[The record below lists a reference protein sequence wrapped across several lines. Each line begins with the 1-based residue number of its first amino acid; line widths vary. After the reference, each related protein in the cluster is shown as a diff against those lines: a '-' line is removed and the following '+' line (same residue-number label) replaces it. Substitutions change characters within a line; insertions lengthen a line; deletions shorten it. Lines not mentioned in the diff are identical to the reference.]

1 MITSPGHTASHCVPY
16 VGTMFEENM
25 ESSMIR
31 SWLGVFSLVCQGHWL
46 YWPLTLNRNCNS
58 IATLR
63 SGSFLQLKTA
73 VVLVLLNQ
81 LWTLNLFSQGQYRGN
96 ILVCNHSILWQTWSW
111 CVLILSFIFHQELSG
126 AVRSCHTAADP
137 SPQHPSCG
145 SRIRMAQHLNL
156 TVQ

>member
-1 MITSPGHTASHCVPY
+1 MITSPGQTASHCVPY

-31 SWLGVFSLVCQGHWL
+31 SWLGVFSLVCQGHWF

-58 IATLR
+58 IATLS
-63 SGSFLQLKTA
+63 SGNFLQLKTA

-137 SPQHPSCG
+137 SPQYPSCG